1 MDGMTGVILLFA
13 MVVDERGPD
22 GVFSLSPG
30 ALPRAGREAVFGE
43 VGVCVWGGGFGGEG
57 LSGDA
62 PLKKGISRPSL
73 LLAGLSPLGIEPR
86 TL

>member
-1 MDGMTGVILLFA
+1 MVQRAGSCRAAKLSSEIYRSSMDGMTGVILLFA

-43 VGVCVWGGGFGGEG
+43 VGVCVWGG
-57 LSGDA
+57 D
-62 PLKKGISRPSL
+62 
-73 LLAGLSPLGIEPR
+73 LGVR
-86 TL
+86 G

>member
-43 VGVCVWGGGFGGEG
+43 VGVCVWGGDVGVRG
-57 LSGDA
+57 
-62 PLKKGISRPSL
+62 
-73 LLAGLSPLGIEPR
+73 
-86 TL
+86 

>member
-43 VGVCVWGGGFGGEG
+43 VGVCVCV
-57 LSGDA
+57 GD
-62 PLKKGISRPSL
+62 
-73 LLAGLSPLGIEPR
+73 LGVR
-86 TL
+86 G

>member
-30 ALPRAGREAVFGE
+30 ALPRGE
-43 VGVCVWGGGFGGEG
+43 GGGFRGSGCVCVCGGFGGEG

>member
-30 ALPRAGREAVFGE
+30 ALPRGE
-43 VGVCVWGGGFGGEG
+43 GGGFRGSGCVCVGGGE
-57 LSGDA
+57 
-62 PLKKGISRPSL
+62 
-73 LLAGLSPLGIEPR
+73 LGVR
-86 TL
+86 G